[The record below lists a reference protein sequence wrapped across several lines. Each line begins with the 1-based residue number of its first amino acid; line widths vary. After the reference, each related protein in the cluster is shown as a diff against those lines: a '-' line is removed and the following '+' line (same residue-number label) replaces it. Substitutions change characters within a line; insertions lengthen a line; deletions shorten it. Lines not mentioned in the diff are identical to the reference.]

1 MYQAFF
7 FYLFYCFPTHFP
19 KKKPVPIAGYLAM
32 LTRNFQQRDFEYAN
46 YVNLQVVL
54 MADYSTLNW
63 ASKRF
68 CRKGILGGKP
78 GDIYIA
84 LWLKAITL
92 GGHRTGTWH
101 YKHTYILLDVLLLY
115 IFTSQNTNDELLS
128 NVFVSPKFWLAKVF
142 YLSRTH
148 FSCSETQGLLV
159 WTMRYFRAS
168 DAFRR

>member
-7 FYLFYCFPTHFP
+7 FIFSIVFLLP
-19 KKKPVPIAGYLAM
+19 
-32 LTRNFQQRDFEYAN
+32 FQRKNPPRSQATLRCLREIFSNAIFEYAN

-54 MADYSTLNW
+54 MADYSALNW

-78 GDIYIA
+78 GNIYMA

-101 YKHTYILLDVLLLY
+101 YKAYIYLIRRFSVWYRCIFLRVKIQMMSYYPTFSFPQNSDLLRFF
-115 IFTSQNTNDELLS
+115 I
-128 NVFVSPKFWLAKVF
+128 
-142 YLSRTH
+142 
-148 FSCSETQGLLV
+148 
-159 WTMRYFRAS
+159 FRAHIS
-168 DAFRR
+168 RARRPKGY